1 MEEFN
6 REFFK
11 TDKVFKKLFEMIKS
25 NHKVA
30 NHTIKVLL
38 KNKHVKD
45 FCEEARHYVE
55 LELGGDTPFYI
66 HYDVSSWYDRSKSAI
81 VKIES
86 IGVYNDY
93 LEFEKARLKGLHSTQ
108 DSDIP
113 NIN

>member
-1 MEEFN
+1 MQEFD
-6 REFFK
+6 RQFFK

-30 NHTIKVLL
+30 DHTVKVLL

-45 FCEEARHYVE
+45 FCEEARHFTV
-55 LELGGDTPFYI
+55 LAGDNPIYI
-66 HYDVSSWYDRSKSAI
+66 HYDVASWYDKSKSAI

-86 IGVYNDY
+86 IGVYDDY
-93 LEFEKARLKGLHSTQ
+93 LEFEKARLKGLHSTK